1 MQQRLTQ
8 KSRGGEHKKHCERYR
23 AGKPAAILGAV
34 GAGEREKERDR
45 KKGIDDRSE
54 REDEPQILC
63 QAAHSLIS
71 EVVSMLP
78 SERTDEPQDRSSTTR
93 PWDIAGFESR

>member
-8 KSRGGEHKKHCERYR
+8 KSRGREHKKHCERYR

-45 KKGIDDRSE
+45 KKGIARKG
-54 REDEPQILC
+54 
-63 QAAHSLIS
+63 
-71 EVVSMLP
+71 
-78 SERTDEPQDRSSTTR
+78 STTAVSVKTNR
-93 PWDIAGFESR
+93 RYSVRLPIRLFQRCEHVALRAH